1 MASSYPRMSQQFM
14 ESFSVLEGVMVFLPI
29 DLQLVKM
36 STTSSKFDFSLEEKV
51 IKRAKEEAA
60 ERILQEK
67 RLKAQEDILQVIL
80 SSSEDKDAVI
90 ATDAEEV
97 DEDSDE
103 ADSSNIVMPI
113 MSLSDAPILEPTQ
126 IYTKPAIQ
134 NDEGKTTKQFNLSEF
149 EDSNVTPFELV
160 ELQTLDDIDE
170 LKSVLQPD
178 ATSRKKKD
186 KNSNCSTNSAEQE
199 LDFSLFDFSSPKADG
214 INSQR
219 KTEVAT
225 ASLLQGIEGN
235 DTSAENSNCN
245 TTMTNEPT
253 IQSSPPT
260 YSPPLSQSG
269 MTGPVLDT
277 RRYFVEKDDLNTFRP
292 LENSSVPQPLTYQN
306 SNLIKTNSRS
316 LPNLADGGISI
327 SSNSVPVSP
336 NNPAQEAVVPTSR
349 INNIMKQFQ
358 FTRISNAEQIKQSNS
373 LPHDVQVQDQVQ
385 VQSLDFENPTLDIP
399 KLSRHSMAPQLTN
412 SPQTMIQSYSQ
423 AETNIPYQAG
433 FNRIEESKNNRPI
446 YSSPPTHS
454 IAQSQPLSLPID
466 KSTSVRYNQ
475 SQNSSLPPPTVNLS
489 ADQTKLLN
497 QMTGMGFPSARAARA
512 IQKFKN
518 NEKEVIDFLVQ
529 VQQVTEKGFDAE
541 DVELALEYNQFDSSK
556 AVSYLELFYKWKE
569 LGFAHKKIHD
579 ALKETDRENE
589 NVFEYLTA

>member
-126 IYTKPAIQ
+126 IYTKPAIK

-489 ADQTKLLN
+489 ADETKLLN